1 LLYSDF
7 PKQWCLEGT
16 GILAHVSAT
25 TTLTIVISKNL
36 FQSTTYFA
44 RTNHMNS
51 SPASA
56 RRVPAPHRRTQFK
69 PKPSSYSH
77 INIQPATQDDAKDLE
92 SDNAAVEYFVRHKSL
107 QVEIEEGLAFARK
120 LARPSS
126 KSPERPRTFAEAA
139 MSTRRQGRRNSA
151 MDGSSGAT
159 LSGPMS
165 LESLGPFKYTFK
177 KKKKISKW
185 SPLDLSAADSAS
197 EVGSISASDVGSSR
211 AASPN
216 PQSSILSREF
226 DNTISTSNTTTQ
238 SSTTSRNFDN
248 PIPNTTPGKSKA
260 IQETDL
266 DFQTD
271 ADPTPTQPR
280 FEPFCHT
287 PIENEFDCGNSLDFI
302 DCNASDSQ
310 STKDRTEAAMA
321 AMAHAFG
328 GKKAGEDAFDAL
340 EWDPDLPVRT
350 SAEQFNSHSGRFHE
364 F

>member
-1 LLYSDF
+1 MD
-7 PKQWCLEGT
+7 
-16 GILAHVSAT
+16 
-25 TTLTIVISKNL
+25 
-36 FQSTTYFA
+36 
-44 RTNHMNS
+44 S
-51 SPASA
+51 SPAST
-56 RRVPAPHRRTQFK
+56 RRVPAPHPRTQFK
-69 PKPSSYSH
+69 PKVSSYSH
-77 INIQPATQDDAKDLE
+77 INIQPATQDDAQDLE
-92 SDNAAVEYFVRHKSL
+92 SDNVPVEDFVRHKSL
-107 QVEIEEGLAFARK
+107 QVEIEEGLAFAGK
-120 LARPSS
+120 SARSS
-126 KSPERPRTFAEAA
+126 KSPKRPRTFAEAA
-139 MSTRRQGRRNSA
+139 MSTRRRGRRNSA
-151 MDGSSGAT
+151 MDGSSDAT

-216 PQSSILSREF
+216 PQSSILSQEF
-226 DNTISTSNTTTQ
+226 DNPISTSNTTTQ

-248 PIPNTTPGKSKA
+248 PIPNTTPGKGIG

-266 DFQTD
+266 DFPTD

-280 FEPFCHT
+280 FEPFYT
-287 PIENEFDCGNSLDFI
+287 TAIENEFDGGNSLDFI

-328 GKKAGEDAFDAL
+328 GKRAGEDAFDAL
-340 EWDPDLPVRT
+340 EWDPDLPVRI
-350 SAEQFNSHSGRFHE
+350 SAE
-364 F
+364 